1 MDDQLDP
8 ATLDRINQALFA
20 GRFIDAIREYR
31 EATRSGLKESRDFIQ
46 ALEARLRAQMPE
58 QFTAPPRKSVEVSL
72 AGCLVLL
79 VSLAG
84 IGLMLIW
91 MLAR

>member
-8 ATLDRINQALFA
+8 ATLDCINQALFA
-20 GRFIDAIREYR
+20 GRFIDAIKAYR
-31 EATRSGLKESRDFIQ
+31 QATRSDLKESKDFIE

-58 QFTAPPRKSVEVSL
+58 QFSAPPRKTIEVSL

-79 VSLAG
+79 VSLAVM
-84 IGLMLIW
+84 GLTFIW